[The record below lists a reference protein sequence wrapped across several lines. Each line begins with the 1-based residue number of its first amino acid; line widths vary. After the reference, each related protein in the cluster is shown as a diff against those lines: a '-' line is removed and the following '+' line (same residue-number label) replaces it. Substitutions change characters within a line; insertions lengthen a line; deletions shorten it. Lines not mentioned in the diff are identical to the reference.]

1 MLSSAAAARRRSS
14 LRWPRSLT
22 WVRISGATS
31 RRPRRRQPR
40 RGCRGSAPVQ
50 TEDGPSA
57 PSGPRP
63 PLCYPRRLPRANAG
77 AGRTSPAPRRACG
90 GARAKM
96 RLRLP
101 TIAGAVPLRL
111 AHRLFWDYQA
121 RVVAAED
128 VSGVA
133 AQNVALLRERGASSL
148 TLLAE
153 KIRCAQGVV
162 SLVVDDRKHSCG
174 NRLFFATRFS
184 ATTRLGLWSF
194 PHRWRLG
201 PED

>member
-1 MLSSAAAARRRSS
+1 
-14 LRWPRSLT
+14 
-22 WVRISGATS
+22 
-31 RRPRRRQPR
+31 
-40 RGCRGSAPVQ
+40 
-50 TEDGPSA
+50 
-57 PSGPRP
+57 
-63 PLCYPRRLPRANAG
+63 
-77 AGRTSPAPRRACG
+77 
-90 GARAKM
+90 M

-128 VSGVA
+128 V

>member
-1 MLSSAAAARRRSS
+1 
-14 LRWPRSLT
+14 
-22 WVRISGATS
+22 
-31 RRPRRRQPR
+31 
-40 RGCRGSAPVQ
+40 
-50 TEDGPSA
+50 
-57 PSGPRP
+57 
-63 PLCYPRRLPRANAG
+63 
-77 AGRTSPAPRRACG
+77 
-90 GARAKM
+90 M

-128 VSGVA
+128 VA

-174 NRLFFATRFS
+174 TRLFFATRFS

-194 PHRWRLG
+194 PGTLVISAQVATR
-201 PED
+201 P

>member
-1 MLSSAAAARRRSS
+1 MASLADVGAYSAPRAAA
-14 LRWPRSLT
+14 
-22 WVRISGATS
+22 
-31 RRPRRRQPR
+31 PRRRPAR
-40 RGCRGSAPVQ
+40 RGCGAPVKTRPARQ
-50 TEDGPSA
+50 RPLDRGRRFAVRGGPAGQRWSWTDV
-57 PSGPRP
+57 
-63 PLCYPRRLPRANAG
+63 AG
-77 AGRTSPAPRRACG
+77 AATRLRRRPCE
-90 GARAKM
+90 M

-174 NRLFFATRFS
+174 NRLFFATKFS

>member
-1 MLSSAAAARRRSS
+1 
-14 LRWPRSLT
+14 
-22 WVRISGATS
+22 
-31 RRPRRRQPR
+31 
-40 RGCRGSAPVQ
+40 
-50 TEDGPSA
+50 
-57 PSGPRP
+57 
-63 PLCYPRRLPRANAG
+63 
-77 AGRTSPAPRRACG
+77 
-90 GARAKM
+90 M